1 MRRFKIGSYDYVF
14 KQNIDNYMS
23 YESLKTEEIFGLMVA
38 ILLECAN
45 VARLS
50 SSNEDFVFL

>member
-1 MRRFKIGSYDYVF
+1 MRRFKIF